1 LTISIVSGT
10 AKVIA
15 FGSAIANRSND
26 PTTFDMS
33 YRNELLAGPPVAT
46 SVKHDGTLSG
56 DGSDGA
62 PLGVAGAASAAVGNV
77 LTSTGS
83 GGTAWQTPPQFALP
97 YAASAASTSAAV
109 GLFDVTNTASFSGS
123 AISGHNATADGVDG
137 IFTSGVG
144 VRGISSSSSGVIG
157 TSRSGLGVFATSDTG
172 PPVQADSNHHI
183 GLIARRQ
190 GSSEGDQHRI
200 ARRLERIECERF
212 LRRRRRQHH
221 TGMEA
226 LTVRPTLRTR

>member
-1 LTISIVSGT
+1 MRLTISIVSGT

-56 DGSDGA
+56 DGSDGT
-62 PLGVAGAASAAVGNV
+62 P
-77 LTSTGS
+77 
-83 GGTAWQTPPQFALP
+83 WQTPPQFALP